1 MDEFVLVQRKRIRC
15 STVRQEKETF
25 AKEIEMT
32 LARAQ
37 SLPVKCTVVKIKGV
51 RKGGV

>member
-1 MDEFVLVQRKRIRC
+1 MRPAIAKRLN
-15 STVRQEKETF
+15 TPGQEKETF

-37 SLPVKCTVVKIKGV
+37 SLPLKYSVVKMTLV
-51 RKGGV
+51 TSFP